1 MGFTKPGV
9 TDEDKVEG
17 IFYPGRVDEGQDI
30 VLADLGIEMP
40 VILMW
45 SST

>member
-1 MGFTKPGV
+1 MGFTKPCIS
-9 TDEDKVEG
+9 DEDKVEG

-30 VLADLGIEMP
+30 VLADLEIEMP
-40 VILMW
+40 VELMW